1 MNNIIKYHQ
10 NHFPLSKTQDFVKL
24 LYQSN
29 FGPGHFI
36 KDYQT
41 IKNYFYNEI
50 ENILEDNTNLYEHI
64 GNNTVRVNLS
74 SYIKKFDK
82 DYLLESFY
90 QSMSKYTKNSE
101 TLNKF
106 QHELTMID
114 NDGFLDTY
122 NYQDVHHSLLYKEK
136 YNPHYRV
143 ISTNFLT
150 LDMKVF
156 QLQNY
161 LNKINDFE
169 IVALEGSCASGKTT
183 ITSKLNNTTIIDVD
197 DFFLSPDKKTNQR
210 LNEIGGNIDYELYEE
225 CLKKLKPNTTITY
238 TIYDCSCGEYFE
250 KTLEIQ
256 DKVLLVGVYSYHERV
271 RKYINRLLF
280 LMVDEKIQLERLAK
294 RDLFERFIKEWLP
307 MEKRYYAS
315 FDFIGHADLL
325 V

>member
-1 MNNIIKYHQ
+1 MNSIIKYHH

-24 LYQSN
+24 LYQNN

-41 IKNYFYNEI
+41 IKNYLDKEI
-50 ENILEDNTNLYEHI
+50 ENIKTNNNNLYEHI

-74 SYIKKFDK
+74 SYLEKFEK
-82 DYLLESFY
+82 DYLLDSFY
-90 QSMSKYTKNSE
+90 QSMSKYSKNDLSLSTFKE
-101 TLNKF
+101 NLA
-106 QHELTMID
+106 LIP
-114 NDGFLDTY
+114 NDGFLD
-122 NYQDVHHSLLYKEK
+122 NYDFQDVHHSLLYKEQ

-143 ISTNFLT
+143 ISADFLT
-150 LDMKVF
+150 LDMKVY

-161 LNKINDFE
+161 LNKITGFE
-169 IVALEGSCASGKTT
+169 IIALEGSCASGKTT
-183 ITSKLNNTTIIDVD
+183 IANMLHDVTIIDVD
-197 DFFLSPDKKTNQR
+197 DFFLSSSKKTETR
-210 LNEIGGNIDYELYEE
+210 LNEVGGNIDYELYEE
-225 CLKKLKPNTTITY
+225 CLKKIKPNTTITY
-238 TIYDCSCGEYFE
+238 TVFDCSCGKYKE
-250 KTLEIQ
+250 KTIEIK

-271 RKYINRLLF
+271 RKYINRLLY
-280 LMVDEKIQLERLAK
+280 LMVDEKTQLERLSK